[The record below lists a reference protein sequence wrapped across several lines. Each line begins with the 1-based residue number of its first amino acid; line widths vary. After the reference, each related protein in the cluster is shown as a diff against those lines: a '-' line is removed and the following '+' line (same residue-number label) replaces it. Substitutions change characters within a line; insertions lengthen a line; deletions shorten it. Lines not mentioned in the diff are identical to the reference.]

1 MVFRDRREAG
11 RLLAERLAGFR
22 EASPVVL
29 GLPRGGVPVAFEI
42 AQGLR
47 APLDVL
53 LVRKVGVPWQPELA
67 LGAVSDGADPEIFI
81 DQQLKAHFDIDDHY
95 VAEACEREIAE
106 IDRRRAAFRGN
117 LEPLPVE
124 GRVAIVVDDGIAT
137 GATTRVALR
146 ALRRRKP
153 SRTILAV
160 PVAPRDSLDALRGE
174 ADEIVCLET
183 PENMGAVGFYY
194 QDFRQTTDR
203 EVQELLARSRQD
215 RVRRT

>member
-53 LVRKVGVPWQPELA
+53 LVRKVGVPSQPELA

-160 PVAPRDSLDALRGE
+160 PVAPRDSLDALHGE

-183 PENMGAVGFYY
+183 PEDMGAVGFYY

-215 RVRRT
+215 RARRT